1 MEDKTWI
8 DENDERIGEETDEW
22 MDVNEGRNFLDMKT
36 APGSIAIYL
45 TSKPILQRSKYG
57 GRKQYWFPCKQ
68 IVDPQTKATVDGT
81 LSTSSQRL
89 RAGIK
94 RLYEKHGEKLFNGEV
109 LVGINWTG
117 NGMDRSYSVH
127 ECVVATE

>member
-22 MDVNEGRNFLDMKT
+22 MDVKEGRNFLDLSD
-36 APGSIAIYL
+36 APGSIAIFL
-45 TSKPILQRSKYG
+45 TGKPILQRSKYG
-57 GRKQYWFPCKQ
+57 GRKQFWFPCRQ
-68 IVDPQTKATVDGT
+68 VIDPLAMTTMEGT

-94 RLYEKHGEKLFNGEV
+94 RIHDKYGDSLFKGEV

-117 NGMDRSYSVH
+117 KGMDRSYSVV
-127 ECVVATE
+127 EAVIPS